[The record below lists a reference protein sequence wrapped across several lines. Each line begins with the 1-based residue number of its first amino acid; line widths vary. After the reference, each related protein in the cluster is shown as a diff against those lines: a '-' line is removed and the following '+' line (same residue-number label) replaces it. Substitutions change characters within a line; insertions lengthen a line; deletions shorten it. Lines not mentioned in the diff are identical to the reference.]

1 MKSTAPTN
9 DAFEAALAA
18 LPEGFL
24 EQLLLPENVSQL
36 QSILTYHALNETVY
50 GADLTSGEVTTLNG
64 EPVTVTVDATSGNI
78 MINDANVV
86 IADIAASNGVIH
98 VLDKVLVPPSA
109 AEALAG
115 DATATGATTT
125 VAAETTAAAAAEEI
139 CSCSP
144 TSYTFTLTLN
154 QNCTDNTIQD
164 NSGIFATDCFLGT
177 LVATSASSTEQVTER
192 AFTTNEFKTFQRT
205 IAADAAVE
213 ITSVS
218 FIEFDTSGE
227 FIVLSQDDTYL
238 TTSLGQGDTVTFTSI
253 SNDLDPDVPASEQ
266 TELIP
271 GGVMVTIKAKYTD
284 AETGE
289 DLLVINRVAWNY
301 VTACDVT
308 PLEVGDY
315 LAWVTTV
322 SFINAL

>member
-1 MKSTAPTN
+1 MA
-9 DAFEAALAA
+9 E
-18 LPEGFL
+18 LPDGFL

-64 EPVTVTVDATSGNI
+64 EPVTVTVDSTTGNI

-98 VLDKVLVPPSA
+98 VLDKVLVSPSA

-125 VAAETTAAAAAEEI
+125 VAAATTTAAAAAEEI

-192 AFTTNEFKTFQRT
+192 AFTTNEFETFQRT

-253 SNDLDPDVPASEQ
+253 SNDLDPDVSASEQ

-271 GGVMVTIKAKYTD
+271 GGVMVTIKATYTD

-301 VTACDVT
+301 VTSCDVT

-322 SFINAL
+322 SLINAL